1 MDYDEIADAFV
12 RANLIGSPSE
22 LHGFLCGEI
31 SGKEFFS
38 EDFLVTTVAEF
49 LDVYPERV
57 EDLGDM
63 LIDLYQFSVDQINS
77 TDFQFSPLLPDDDF
91 SLNERLTSLSEW
103 CQGFLYGLGN
113 SKLSLKEEP
122 LGNTAEA
129 LDDLASISNVQLLD
143 EKDAGDED
151 DDEASYTELVEYIR
165 VAVATICGEMIAPDK
180 ADSQVIH

>member
-1 MDYDEIADAFV
+1 
-12 RANLIGSPSE
+12 
-22 LHGFLCGEI
+22 
-31 SGKEFFS
+31 
-38 EDFLVTTVAEF
+38 
-49 LDVYPERV
+49 
-57 EDLGDM
+57 
-63 LIDLYQFSVDQINS
+63 
-77 TDFQFSPLLPDDDF
+77 
-91 SLNERLTSLSEW
+91 
-103 CQGFLYGLGN
+103 LGN

-143 EKDAGDED
+143 EKDVGDED